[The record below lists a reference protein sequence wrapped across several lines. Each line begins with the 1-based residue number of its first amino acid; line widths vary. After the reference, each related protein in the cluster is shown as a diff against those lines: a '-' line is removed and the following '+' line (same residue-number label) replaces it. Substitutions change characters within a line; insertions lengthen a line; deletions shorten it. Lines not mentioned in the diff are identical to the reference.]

1 MLHAAEDR
9 IFAELAHLP
18 LKVDAVLHTAVAI
31 ADSAAEAAC
40 SMGDH
45 ACSAN
50 LASALEADS
59 TSSPAVAAELALVT
73 KRVAIRSA
81 AYGDYPLHY
90 QDERD
95 VASREQHAQ
104 YEASCAHHG
113 SKAFLEEYRIGE
125 TGVPSPTKEAG

>member
-1 MLHAAEDR
+1 MQAGDR
-9 IFAELAHLP
+9 VFAELAHL
-18 LKVDAVLHTAVAI
+18 LSRADAVLHTAVAI

-50 LASALEADS
+50 LAGALEVDS
-59 TSSPAVAAELALVT
+59 TSSPAVAVRSALVT
-73 KRVAIRSA
+73 RTVAICSA

-95 VASREQHAQ
+95 AASKEQHAQ
-104 YEASCAHHG
+104 CEASCAHHG
-113 SKAFLEEYRIGE
+113 SKAFLEGYQIGE
-125 TGVPSPTKEAG
+125 TVVPSPTKEAR